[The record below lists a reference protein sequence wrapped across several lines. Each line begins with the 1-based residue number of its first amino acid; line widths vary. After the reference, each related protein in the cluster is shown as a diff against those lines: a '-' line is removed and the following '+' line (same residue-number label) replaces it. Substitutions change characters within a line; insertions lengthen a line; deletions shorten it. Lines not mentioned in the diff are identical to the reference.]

1 MHDYEQ
7 LQPADKETGLTR
19 REVFVKGGLLAV
31 GATMLGAPTAAAA
44 TRAVTLTSAKVVPVT
59 LNEFNILPAKQAA
72 PAGKVTFILKNT
84 GKMIHEFVVIATP
97 KPAGSLLGGDHGP
110 NRADE
115 SGAVGEVGE
124 LKPGQTKKLI
134 LTLKKGHYALLCNL
148 PGHYKAGQF
157 VDFYVR

>member
-44 TRAVTLTSAKVVPVT
+44 TRAVTLTSAKIVPVT
-59 LNEFNILPAKQAA
+59 LNEFNILPAKQSA
-72 PAGKVTFILKNT
+72 PAGKVTFVVKNT
-84 GKMIHEFVVIATP
+84 GKMVHEFIVTKTA
-97 KPAGSLLGGDHGP
+97 KPAGDLLGGDHGP
-110 NRADE
+110 SRADE
-115 SGAVGEVGE
+115 SGAIGEIGE
-124 LKPGQTKKLI
+124 LRPGQTKKLI
-134 LTLKKGHYALLCNL
+134 LPLKKGHYALLCNL